1 MIQARQVNEL
11 IAIVRVVTIMNSLF
25 DVGWQPWLLFDT
37 DVFVKL
43 PSISDPLFSSSV
55 AKLLVGK
62 STH

>member
-1 MIQARQVNEL
+1 
-11 IAIVRVVTIMNSLF
+11 MNSLF